1 MEHRFTGPPF
11 TIGIEEELMIVDR
24 DTLDLASSIEG
35 LLEVLDSVEKDG
47 EVKPELMESVCEI
60 ATEPCRSTREAGDQ
74 LRALRRRVQQVADQR
89 GLAIGSAGTHPF
101 ALWEDQ
107 RIVSRPRYRELIAG
121 LQFVARQEIIFG
133 IHVHVGLDDPD
144 KAIHVTNGMRV
155 HIPILL
161 ALSVNSPFWRGQQT
175 GLQSTRTPIF
185 RAFPRVGIPPR
196 YEDFEDWSRRID
208 FMETSKVVPDYT
220 YLWYDVRP
228 HPNFGTVEIRVMD
241 SQTRVEHTLA
251 IAALIQAMVKELAE
265 HYDAGKSLSRY
276 PYEMLDENKW
286 LAARHGLEGELVDL
300 PATDRV
306 AAHGAGPAADGPAA
320 PARRGARLRR
330 RLRLP
335 RGHPRQRHGRGPA
348 GARLRGQPR
357 SSGSGARDRRGQRA
371 RGRRDPR
378 RLTHP
383 AGYSESYV
391 SQPDLFVVCRNCG
404 SEVSPYVT
412 ECPYCGQRV
421 RKRAPK
427 LDRSG
432 GEPQPKKRRRRR
444 PTLPRLRAEEI
455 AGIAPDRR
463 PYATFALIL
472 AGVAS
477 MLLFRAVERTAPSTS
492 ATSMCRSS
500 RSRGASSRRRSCS
513 PTRSATRSW
522 HWSRW
527 ASSGPCSS
535 AASARCR

>member
-1 MEHRFTGPPF
+1 VEHRFTGPPF

-60 ATEPCRSTREAGDQ
+60 ATEPCRNTRDAGDQ
-74 LRALRRRVQQVADQR
+74 LRSLRRRVQQVANQR

-107 RIVSRPRYRELIAG
+107 RVVSRPRYRELIAG

-133 IHVHVGLDDPD
+133 THVHVGLDDPD

-155 HIPILL
+155 HVPVLL
-161 ALSVNSPFWRGQQT
+161 ALSVNSPFWRGQLT

-306 AAHGAGPAADGPAA
+306 AATELV
-320 PARRGARLRR
+320 RRLMDRLR
-330 RLRLP
+330 P
-335 RGHPRQRHGRGPA
+335 H
-348 GARLRGQPR
+348 
-357 SSGSGARDRRGQRA
+357 
-371 RGRRDPR
+371 
-378 RLTHP
+378 
-383 AGYSESYV
+383 
-391 SQPDLFVVCRNCG
+391 
-404 SEVSPYVT
+404 
-412 ECPYCGQRV
+412 
-421 RKRAPK
+421 
-427 LDRSG
+427 
-432 GEPQPKKRRRRR
+432 
-444 PTLPRLRAEEI
+444 AEELGSADDFDCLEDI
-455 AGIAPDRR
+455 LDNGTGAARQ
-463 PYATFALIL
+463 ALVYEANHDLQEVVREI
-472 AGVAS
+472 VEAS
-477 MLLFRAVERTAPSTS
+477 VPE
-492 ATSMCRSS
+492 
-500 RSRGASSRRRSCS
+500 
-513 PTRSATRSW
+513 
-522 HWSRW
+522 
-527 ASSGPCSS
+527 
-535 AASARCR
+535 AAETLGD